1 MSGSG
6 DIALSRRPMAAFV
19 AVGIAWG
26 SFAAL
31 VPPVKA
37 QIGASDGLYGG
48 LMLVASLGALA
59 AMWLAPLAYRVAGRW
74 AMVLGALAIGLGFGL
89 AGMAAGPVWFACA
102 MLLAAAGSGVADVLG
117 NAEIAESESKSGR
130 SLMNLNH
137 AIYSFAFAAA
147 ALTSGALRDAG
158 VAPTVIL
165 WLLCAAIAGLCLLM
179 LTRAQVAEPGREP
192 EAETRGLPV
201 LLVWLGGG
209 VVLSAFLT
217 EAATEGWAALHVER
231 TLGGGAEAGAL
242 GPALFAIMM
251 GIGRLSGHA
260 LVRRV
265 PELQMMGAACLV
277 AAAGLVMAGAAPVV
291 WVALM
296 GFALTGLG
304 IAVVVPLALAL
315 VGRFAPAHVRL
326 AAISRAAALGYAAF
340 FLGPPVMGG
349 VAELLGLRAAFWV
362 IAGVLVAVSFFLVPA
377 LARQIRA
384 VAGPR

>member
-1 MSGSG
+1 MSGRD
-6 DIALSRRPMAAFV
+6 DIARSRRPMAAFV

-59 AMWLAPLAYRVAGRW
+59 AMWLAPFAHRLAGRW
-74 AMVLGALAIGLGFGL
+74 AMIAGALAIGLGFAL

-117 NAEIAESESKSGR
+117 NAEISEAESRSGR

-137 AIYSFAFAAA
+137 AIYSFAFAGASLSA
-147 ALTSGALRDAG
+147 GALRDSGA
-158 VAPTVIL
+158 APATIL
-165 WLLCAAIAGLCLLM
+165 WLLCAAIALLCLM
-179 LTRAQVAEPGREP
+179 MWTRAPVADPGAEDTE
-192 EAETRGLPV
+192 EARGLPV

-209 VVLSAFLT
+209 VVLAAFLS
-217 EAATEGWAALHVER
+217 EAATEGWAALHLER
-231 TLGGGAEAGAL
+231 TLGGDAAVGAL
-242 GPALFAIMM
+242 GPALFGLMM
-251 GIGRLSGHA
+251 GVGRMGGHL

-277 AAAGLVMAGAAPVV
+277 AATGLAMAGSAPAALA
-291 WVALM
+291 ALL
-296 GFALTGLG
+296 GFALAGLG
-304 IAVVVPLALAL
+304 ISVVVPLALAL
-315 VGRFAPAHVRL
+315 VGRSAPPHARL

-340 FLGPPVMGG
+340 FLGPPLMGG
-349 VAELLGLRAAFWV
+349 VAQLLGLRAAFWV
-362 IAGVLVAVSFFLVPA
+362 IAAVLVGVSFILIPA
-377 LARQIRA
+377 LARQVSGAR
-384 VAGPR
+384 GTG